1 MRCLVPQGGLLAKVS
16 VAIESQ
22 GRLSGSRAA
31 PARICDGRTAIS
43 FGKAANFLGMDRGPN
58 ILVNM
63 MGHVS
68 RRTID
73 EIVELI
79 TPTP

>member
-1 MRCLVPQGGLLAKVS
+1 
-16 VAIESQ
+16 
-22 GRLSGSRAA
+22 
-31 PARICDGRTAIS
+31 
-43 FGKAANFLGMDRGPN
+43 MDRGPN